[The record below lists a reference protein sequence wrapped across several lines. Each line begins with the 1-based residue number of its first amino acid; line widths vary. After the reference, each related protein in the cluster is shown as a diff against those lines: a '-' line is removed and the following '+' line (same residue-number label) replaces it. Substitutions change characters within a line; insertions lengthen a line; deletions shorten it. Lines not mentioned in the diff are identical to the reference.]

1 MTLSKW
7 LYLITA
13 LISLPAC
20 SPDFPVA
27 EGYVLEAVTNRP
39 LAGAYVK
46 LAWSART
53 KYAAGLQAEVVV
65 KTDANGWFSHRA
77 PKKGGYGWE
86 NGINAYLPGYGR
98 YPWGVLNRQELIR
111 SVEDHDEQGRRLSAE
126 EMLALGYEMDQSTR
140 SLSGWFMRKPRP
152 AWYRR
157 EKHKIIYLEK
167 STATV
172 SERLQDIAWQGRA
185 NWIVNQRLGPL
196 MEFDRVRVEEAVGLL
211 CGSKEK
217 LTKDAIWGFNTTLGD
232 WRSRY
237 AQAGRKFNEKLDED
251 DKKKIESFEALYHS
265 STQRVPSLTP
275 EQYAFKCEWAR
286 NDLEL
291 NPIP

>member
-111 SVEDHDEQGRRLSAE
+111 SVEDYDEQGRRLSAE
-126 EMLALGYEMDQSTR
+126 EMLALGYEMDQSTM

-172 SERLQDIAWQGRA
+172 SERLQDIALQGRA

-217 LTKDAIWGFNTTLGD
+217 LTKNGMIGLFTILGD
-232 WRSRY
+232 WKGRY
-237 AQAGRKFNEKLDED
+237 EQAGRPFEQKIDVEKIRIFEDFLDSIPYGNE
-251 DKKKIESFEALYHS
+251 
-265 STQRVPSLTP
+265 RVPLISP
-275 EQYAFKCEWAR
+275 EQYAYKCESAR
-286 NDLEL
+286 DNLKA
-291 NPIP
+291 NPQP

>member
-7 LYLITA
+7 LHLITA
-13 LISLPAC
+13 LITLPAC

-65 KTDANGWFSHRA
+65 KTDVNGWFSHMA

-111 SVEDHDEQGRRLSAE
+111 AVEDYDEQGRRLSAE
-126 EMLALGYEMDQSTR
+126 EMLALGYEMDQSTM

-157 EKHKIIYLEK
+157 EKHEIIYLEK

-185 NWIVNQRLGPL
+185 NWAVNQRLGPL

-217 LTKDAIWGFNTTLGD
+217 LTKNGMIGLFTIRRLERAL
-232 WRSRY
+232 RASR
-237 AQAGRKFNEKLDED
+237 
-251 DKKKIESFEALYHS
+251 
-265 STQRVPSLTP
+265 
-275 EQYAFKCEWAR
+275 
-286 NDLEL
+286 
-291 NPIP
+291 